1 MSKTVLTVKY
11 YNDEN
16 YDYIGQTEHI
26 VDSARAERILRNY
39 EATLAGVIDPETDL
53 FLDELQES
61 LESKF
66 EDYFKEHPC
75 DVNIKIT
82 KA

>member
-1 MSKTVLTVKY
+1 MSKAVLKVLY
-11 YNDEN
+11 YNDAD

-39 EATLAGVIDPETDL
+39 EATLVGVIDPETEL

-61 LESKF
+61 LETNF
-66 EDYFKEHPC
+66 ADYFKENPC
-75 DVNIKIT
+75 DVNITIIE
-82 KA
+82 A